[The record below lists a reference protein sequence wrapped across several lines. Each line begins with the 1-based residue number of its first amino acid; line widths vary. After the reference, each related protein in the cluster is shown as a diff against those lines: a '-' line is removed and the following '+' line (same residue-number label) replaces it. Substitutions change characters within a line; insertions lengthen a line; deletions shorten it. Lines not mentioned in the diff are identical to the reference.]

1 MKPIQH
7 WGSTDHLKKPRQTHS
22 DSLIKAHR
30 IAAGL
35 TQAQLADRLDVSVHT
50 VRGWEQGTRTP
61 SGRALVKLKTIL
73 GVSIDDL
80 IG

>member
-22 DSLIKAHR
+22 DSPIKTHR

-35 TQAQLADRLDVSVHT
+35 TQAQLAEALDVSVST
-50 VRGWEQGTRTP
+50 VRCWEQGVMLP
-61 SGRALVKLKTIL
+61 SAARLIKLKTIL